1 MQHVRPTTVDEVA
14 SAMRDAA
21 SDGLAVMPRGAG
33 TKRGWGPPPRAC
45 DLVVDL
51 SGLDRIVDHAAGD
64 MVVQVEA
71 GVPLDRLAAVVAE
84 AGQQLAVDAP
94 SYEDGTTVSGTV
106 GGALAV
112 AVSGPRRLRYG
123 ALRDLLLGVTMV
135 RADGVVA
142 SSGGRVVK
150 NVAGYDLGKLL
161 TGSYGTLGVIVG
173 ATLRLHP
180 LPAAVGFV
188 TVTAPDAPA
197 AYSCAEALHT
207 SQLVPS
213 AVELDRS
220 GTGEPIT
227 IAALFEG
234 TGDGVAARAAAA
246 AELIDGDVT
255 GAPDWFGRWPG
266 SPTGTLI
273 QVATPPA
280 ALVDVLG
287 AVAKAAEAADLSAGI
302 RGSTGVAALQVGLPT
317 DAEAEAVAA
326 FVSTLRAGLVPHE
339 GTAVVVHS
347 PATDLDWWGPADSG
361 ALALMRRVKDQFD
374 PDHRLSPGRFVG
386 GI

>member
-1 MQHVRPTTVDEVA
+1 MRSLRPATVEDVA
-14 SAMRDAA
+14 VAMREAA
-21 SDGLAVMPRGAG
+21 GVAVLPRGAG
-33 TKRGWGPPPRAC
+33 TKPDWGPPPRAC
-45 DLVVDL
+45 DLILDL

-71 GVPLDRLAAVVAE
+71 GLPLERLAAAVAE
-84 AGQQLAVDAP
+84 AGQQLAVDVP
-94 SYEDGTTVSGTV
+94 SYDDGTSLAGGTV

-123 ALRDLLLGVTMV
+123 GLRDLLLGVTMV

-161 TGSYGTLGVIVG
+161 TGSYGTLGLIAT

-180 LPAAVGFV
+180 LPAAVRYIST
-188 TVTAPDAPA
+188 TVDDARIAYERA
-197 AYSCAEALHT
+197 AALHA

-213 AVELDRS
+213 AVELDRPS
-220 GTGEPIT
+220 GGPVTV
-227 IAALFEG
+227 AALFEG
-234 TGDGVAARAAAA
+234 TPEGVEARAA
-246 AELIDGDVT
+246 T
-255 GAPDWFGRWPG
+255 GASLIGGQVVADPPEWFGRWPG
-266 SPTGTLI
+266 TPAGTLI
-273 QVATPPA
+273 QVAAPPS

-287 AVAKAAEAADLSAGI
+287 ALAQAAESAGMPAPV
-302 RGSTGVAALQVGLPT
+302 RGSTGIASLQVGLPAG
-317 DAEAEAVAA
+317 AERVPEFVAA
-326 FVSTLRAGLVPHE
+326 LRAGLASHG

-347 PATDLDWWGPADSG
+347 RAAGIDWWGPADPG